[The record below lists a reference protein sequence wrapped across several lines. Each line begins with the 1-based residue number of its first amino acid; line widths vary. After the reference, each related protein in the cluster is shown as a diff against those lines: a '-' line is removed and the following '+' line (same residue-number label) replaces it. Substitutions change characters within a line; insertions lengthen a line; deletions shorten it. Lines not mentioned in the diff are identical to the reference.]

1 MKTFNKVLLNA
12 LATLSMFAQST
23 NTEDYGIREFY
34 GEILQ
39 SHSSFVH
46 PDMNFF
52 YAFATDNGVF
62 YELDLETL
70 KVSRTLY
77 TDGTPLQ
84 GVFMCQGAECENL
97 M

>member
-1 MKTFNKVLLNA
+1 IDTTTHTRKANVEVSGPSIN
-12 LATLSMFAQST
+12 
-23 NTEDYGIREFY
+23 

-46 PDMNFF
+46 PNMDFF

-70 KVSRTLY
+70 EVSRTVD

>member
-1 MKTFNKVLLNA
+1 MKINDVTVSGTSINA
-12 LATLSMFAQST
+12 
-23 NTEDYGIREFY
+23 
-34 GEILQ
+34 EILQ

-46 PDMNFF
+46 PNMDYF

-70 KVSRTLY
+70 TVSRTVK
-77 TDGTPLQ
+77 TGGTPLQ
-84 GVFMCQGAECENL
+84 GVFMCQGEECENL